1 MAGPTLSSP
10 DLPHSPR
17 VAELDGALDK
27 IGVTRSH
34 HTIIFL
40 ILIGCLFDAFEQ
52 NAIGLVGPLLKQQ
65 WGLTSTD
72 IGLLNTVTFASAAIG
87 RIVSGLVADRYG
99 RRVMLS
105 LDLLLFTLGAGICA
119 LAPDLTVMAVGRAI
133 VGFGLGGEIAIAVT
147 MPVSYTHLTLPTKA

>member
-65 WGLTSTD
+65 WGLTAT
-72 IGLLNTVTFASAAIG
+72 
-87 RIVSGLVADRYG
+87 
-99 RRVMLS
+99 
-105 LDLLLFTLGAGICA
+105 
-119 LAPDLTVMAVGRAI
+119 
-133 VGFGLGGEIAIAVT
+133 
-147 MPVSYTHLTLPTKA
+147 

>member
-40 ILIGCLFDAFEQ
+40 ILIGSLSDAF
-52 NAIGLVGPLLKQQ
+52 
-65 WGLTSTD
+65 
-72 IGLLNTVTFASAAIG
+72 
-87 RIVSGLVADRYG
+87 
-99 RRVMLS
+99 
-105 LDLLLFTLGAGICA
+105 
-119 LAPDLTVMAVGRAI
+119 
-133 VGFGLGGEIAIAVT
+133 
-147 MPVSYTHLTLPTKA
+147 

>member
-1 MAGPTLSSP
+1 
-10 DLPHSPR
+10 
-17 VAELDGALDK
+17 
-27 IGVTRSH
+27 
-34 HTIIFL
+34 
-40 ILIGCLFDAFEQ
+40 
-52 NAIGLVGPLLKQQ
+52 
-65 WGLTSTD
+65 

-147 MPVSYTHLTLPTKA
+147 MLAEFCS